1 MTNLFKLIETSKTL
15 SLIFDF
21 LDKNDKNKRQH
32 VLIIIFRVIL
42 LLAIGIFALFL
53 HIAIYILYLWMFF
66 TSIPGKLVKKI
77 RMDSLGFDNS
87 NKWLFNLSYLLL
99 YIFVLPFEFTYIFVN
114 YSTVVLSF
122 FTDCLTWILTF
133 GKTKLTNTNLSINDQ
148 DTVNPDIQNKDIIS
162 ILVTVLSVFAFITFI
177 GGLYALDS
185 FVLQW
190 LASSVIALGISG
202 LYYYL
207 FCFRKNK
214 TKVEQKSAEN
224 AAI

>member
-1 MTNLFKLIETSKTL
+1 MTNLNKLIETSKTL

-133 GKTKLTNTNLSINDQ
+133 GKTKLTNTILSINDQ

-214 TKVEQKSAEN
+214 TEVEQKSAEN
-224 AAI
+224 TAI